1 MLTVNALTTADT
13 VLVPIQCEYYALE
26 GLSQLIRTINLVKN
40 RLNSKLE
47 MEGVVFTMYDA
58 RTNLS
63 LQVVENVKSNLKQ
76 AIYKTI
82 IPRNI
87 RLAEAPSHGLP
98 INLYDAKSAGA
109 ESYRLLAEEV
119 IHRGEEDDEW
129 R

>member
-1 MLTVNALTTADT
+1 MLTVNAMTAANT

-26 GLSQLIRTINLVKN
+26 GLSQLIRTINLVKQK
-40 RLNSKLE
+40 LNPELE
-47 MEGVVFTMYDA
+47 IEGVVFTMYDA

-63 LQVVENVKSNLKQ
+63 LQVVENVKANLKQ
-76 AIYKTI
+76 TVYKTI

-98 INLYDAKSAGA
+98 INLYDSKSAGA

-119 IHRGEEDDEW
+119 IHRGEDEW
-129 R
+129 Q